1 MNPRCSPQTG
11 SQSPSLGRECG
22 SADRSDSRPV
32 GVSTVGPSA
41 AKPITMPS
49 HDGVPLHE
57 YQRRAPV
64 PPDSSQADPKQ
75 SVARLEVRALGCAR
89 LIAVSCCRS
98 ARFSKTNSRC
108 PRSANAC
115 ARAIAMSSSNIRRS
129 RRASARKRGRVL
141 ARVSRRSTRCVQSET
156 KPPGRRDRLSV
167 RFPSA
172 HRVTLKSEVT
182 NGRPRTWMAGGFVTK
197 NAFPPVDYCYVFC

>member
-1 MNPRCSPQTG
+1 VRNVLHVCEGGRGCCSHSCDTVRSETSTRMRAARHESAVLPTTG

-129 RRASARKRGRVL
+129 RRASARKSTGTSFGEGQSSFDAMRPVGNKA
-141 ARVSRRSTRCVQSET
+141 ARSPRPTLGSVS
-156 KPPGRRDRLSV
+156 
-167 RFPSA
+167 
-172 HRVTLKSEVT
+172 
-182 NGRPRTWMAGGFVTK
+182 
-197 NAFPPVDYCYVFC
+197 